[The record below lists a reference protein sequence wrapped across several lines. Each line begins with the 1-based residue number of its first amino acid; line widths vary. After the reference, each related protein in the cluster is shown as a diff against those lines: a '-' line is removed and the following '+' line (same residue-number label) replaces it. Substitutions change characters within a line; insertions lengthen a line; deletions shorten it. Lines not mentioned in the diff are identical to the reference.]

1 MSTSDLLRE
10 AYERLEQQYGPQGW
24 WPGETPFEV
33 AVGAILTQN
42 TAWTNVEK
50 AIRALKEV
58 DSLNSAAIHAMHMD
72 ELASIIRSAGYYRLK
87 AARLKNFVR
96 VIEEQFD
103 GDFDSLLQLPTHN
116 LRERLLEI
124 NGIGPETA
132 DSIVLYAAGKPLF
145 VVDTYTA
152 RVAKRHG
159 WVDYEADYHALQET
173 FQGSLE
179 DDPKLFNQYH
189 ALLVRVAKNHCKTQP
204 HCDGCPL
211 QPMLPSGGPLEPL

>member
-1 MSTSDLLRE
+1 MSTGDLLRE
-10 AYERLEQQYGPQGW
+10 AYGLLEQHYGPQGW

-58 DSLNSAAIHAMHMD
+58 DALSSAAIHTMRLE
-72 ELASIIRSAGYYRLK
+72 ELAEIIRSAGYYRLK

-96 VIEEQFD
+96 VIQEQFD
-103 GDFDSLLQLPTHN
+103 GDLATLLKLPTQD

-132 DSIVLYAAGKPLF
+132 DSIVLYAAGKPIF

-159 WVDYEADYHALQET
+159 WVDFEADYHALQET

-179 DDPKLFNQYH
+179 EDPRLFNEYH

-204 HCDGCPL
+204 QCDGCPL
-211 QPMLPSGGPLEPL
+211 QPMLPSGGPLELL